1 MTHTR
6 DVTCKLFKFLVH
18 FWIVHMNFGPKT
30 SIQSHFESVSK
41 VYIRIMWE
49 WIKSDRA
56 ILYLGKKSVD
66 QNGRS
71 SVRKRPVGPD
81 ILILSTD
88 PRTETGWPGPGPA
101 KFRKLGLDRILKI
114 PDRFGPVGPRTWWSV
129 YPWFYRNI
137 LAKGNVPYIVS
148 ALNTYWFVY
157 SWAVVPIYIKITQVF
172 ILNCLL
178 KY

>member
-1 MTHTR
+1 M
-6 DVTCKLFKFLVH
+6 
-18 FWIVHMNFGPKT
+18 
-30 SIQSHFESVSK
+30 
-41 VYIRIMWE
+41 
-49 WIKSDRA
+49 
-56 ILYLGKKSVD
+56 D

-101 KFRKLGLDRILKI
+101 KFRKLGLDRILK
-114 PDRFGPVGPRTWWSV
+114 R
-129 YPWFYRNI
+129 
-137 LAKGNVPYIVS
+137 
-148 ALNTYWFVY
+148 FVY